1 MSAIPSNEFERWI
14 ATLYANKETP
24 QKAAATII
32 SDPRLFPH
40 FPTTQDPDQK
50 QPEQGQPL
58 LTINT
63 LAVSSVDVK
72 FKVKQLLTDQFK
84 VLLRHPS
91 PLLYEALWLLM
102 AALTACRKLDTC
114 PGEFDS
120 NAAEVT
126 AKHNC
131 ILQRSKSLQEAKL
144 LEVAVSIM
152 LDGFAPSFKIEPRR
166 AAMLYVSGL
175 AEHSA
180 PTLMTSFPKILPFL
194 RETLTDEE
202 ADPVLWT
209 LAVRTVSFIVED
221 ENTRHTL
228 LNAGLFQDVLFLLD
242 QTCKPLFH
250 DTRIAPYEGSSF
262 FLLISTIRI
271 EILALLCKLIR
282 SELFRE
288 NSEWVREIAEN
299 DNFVWILGHS
309 EFAEELATTM
319 QAMRFLMR
327 KRIIGFTMCK
337 RMIPALLEHMTS
349 DEATELVRYQSLK
362 TIRCCLNV
370 FTGSIIWPVMHSAS
384 PCVLTD
390 LADILQTSGDAFIQ
404 ETLAIFRDLTHSF
417 DDTGGGGAETLGKRR
432 ATLGGIAKRVGAVSR
447 PRSSSIRRSPSISPR
462 TLQRKSI
469 VPGSPMFQKLRAPDP
484 RAILVSLCMPRIT
497 LLLEQRSQWPKAV
510 IHQALCVVC
519 NLAVVDTISQQLSNQ
534 KELIRT
540 LFRICQ
546 ESRPKNSNTRH
557 KFQSATSSRIFSSA
571 VMLYSVKRPA
581 PAAKSSHDVRAFDS
595 KENVHASSA
604 HSLHNQHHETTPYM
618 NAKILLDALSCIRN
632 LCIDLRACTEIME
645 IGSPTLLKI
654 LTETAAHT
662 QLHRV
667 TLSIL
672 RNILLQD
679 TSCIQRLIS
688 GLDNDDCD
696 SDTPLFNDTGFI
708 EEVVVALS
716 ASNEREAQQ
725 CAVEIVD
732 ALVKHGGDAV
742 KHALLDAGCL
752 SALLVPM
759 NDAMAVEGVC
769 EMAAGSFTLLQELL
783 NSVMETRVDVW
794 SRLRADWDAQD
805 AAKVVRKSVVK
816 REGKG
821 KEAPVKKKK
830 EMKGQKKRV
839 VL

>member
-1 MSAIPSNEFERWI
+1 M
-14 ATLYANKETP
+14 K
-24 QKAAATII
+24 
-32 SDPRLFPH
+32 
-40 FPTTQDPDQK
+40 
-50 QPEQGQPL
+50 
-58 LTINT
+58 
-63 LAVSSVDVK
+63 
-72 FKVKQLLTDQFK
+72 
-84 VLLRHPS
+84 
-91 PLLYEALWLLM
+91 
-102 AALTACRKLDTC
+102 
-114 PGEFDS
+114 
-120 NAAEVT
+120 
-126 AKHNC
+126 
-131 ILQRSKSLQEAKL
+131 
-144 LEVAVSIM
+144 
-152 LDGFAPSFKIEPRR
+152 
-166 AAMLYVSGL
+166 
-175 AEHSA
+175 
-180 PTLMTSFPKILPFL
+180 
-194 RETLTDEE
+194 
-202 ADPVLWT
+202 
-209 LAVRTVSFIVED
+209 
-221 ENTRHTL
+221 
-228 LNAGLFQDVLFLLD
+228 
-242 QTCKPLFH
+242 
-250 DTRIAPYEGSSF
+250 
-262 FLLISTIRI
+262 
-271 EILALLCKLIR
+271 
-282 SELFRE
+282 
-288 NSEWVREIAEN
+288 
-299 DNFVWILGHS
+299 
-309 EFAEELATTM
+309 
-319 QAMRFLMR
+319 AMRFLMR
-327 KRIIGFTMCK
+327 KRITGFTMCK

-362 TIRCCLNV
+362 TIRCCLNA
-370 FTGSIIWPVMHSAS
+370 FTGSIVWPVMRSAS

-390 LADILQTSGDAFIQ
+390 LADILQGSGDAFIQ

-417 DDTGGGGAETLGKRR
+417 DDTGGGTETLGKRR
-432 ATLGGIAKRVGAVSR
+432 ATLGGIAKRVGGAASR
-447 PRSSSIRRSPSISPR
+447 PRSSSIRRSPSITPR
-462 TLQRKSI
+462 ASNRKSI
-469 VPGSPMFQKLRAPDP
+469 VPGNPLFLKHRAPDP
-484 RAILVSLCMPRIT
+484 RAILVSICMPRIT
-497 LLLEQRSQWPKAV
+497 LLLELRSQWPKAV

-546 ESRPKNSNTRH
+546 ESRPKSSNARH

-581 PAAKSSHDVRAFDS
+581 ASKSSHDVRAFDS
-595 KENVHASSA
+595 KENMHASSA
-604 HSLHNQHHETTPYM
+604 HSLHHETTPHM
-618 NAKILLDALSCIRN
+618 NAKILLDSLSCIRN
-632 LCIDLRACTEIME
+632 LCIDHRACTEIME

-679 TSCIQRLIS
+679 TSCIQRLMS

-696 SDTPLFNDTGFI
+696 SDAPLFNDTGFI

-732 ALVKHGGDAV
+732 TLVKHGGDPV

-759 NDAMAVEGVC
+759 NDPMAVEGVC

-783 NSVMETRVDVW
+783 NRVMETRVDVW

-839 VL
+839 VP

>member
-1 MSAIPSNEFERWI
+1 MNAIPSNEFERWT
-14 ATLYANKETP
+14 ATLFANKETP
-24 QKAAATII
+24 QRAASTII

-40 FPTTQDPDQK
+40 FPTTPQVNPDQK
-50 QPEQGQPL
+50 PLEKGQAAL
-58 LTINT
+58 FTINK

-72 FKVKQLLTDQFK
+72 FKVKQVLTDQFK

-102 AALTACRKLDTC
+102 AALTACQKLSTC
-114 PGEFDS
+114 QGEFDS
-120 NAAEVT
+120 NAPDVKAN
-126 AKHNC
+126 HNC
-131 ILQRSKSLQEAKL
+131 ILQRAKTLQEAKL
-144 LEVAVSIM
+144 LDVAVSIM

-166 AAMLYVSGL
+166 AAMLYVSCL
-175 AEHSA
+175 AQHSA
-180 PTLMTSFPKILPFL
+180 ATLMTSYPKILPFL
-194 RETLTDEE
+194 RETLMDED
-202 ADPVLWT
+202 ADPVIWT

-228 LNAGLFQDVLFLLD
+228 MNAGLFQDVLFLLD

-250 DTRIAPYEGSSF
+250 EAHVAPYEGSSF
-262 FLLISTIRI
+262 FVLIGTIRI
-271 EILALLCKLIR
+271 EILGLLCKLIR
-282 SELFRE
+282 SELFKE

-299 DNFVWILGHS
+299 DNFVWILNHS

-327 KRIIGFTMCK
+327 KQITGFTMCK
-337 RMIPALLEHMTS
+337 RMIPTLLEHLTS

-362 TIRCCLNV
+362 TIRCCLNA
-370 FTGSIIWPVMHSAS
+370 FTGSIVWPVMHTAS
-384 PCVLTD
+384 PSVLTD
-390 LADILQTSGDAFIQ
+390 FADILQASGDAFMQ
-404 ETLAIFRDLTHSF
+404 ETLAILRDLTHSF
-417 DDTGGGGAETLGKRR
+417 DDTSGGADTLGKRR

-462 TLQRKSI
+462 NTQRKSI
-469 VPGSPMFQKLRAPDP
+469 VPGNPLFMKLRAPDP
-484 RAILVSLCMPRIT
+484 RTIVVSLSMPRIT
-497 LLLEQRSQWPKAV
+497 ALLERRNQWPKEV

-519 NLAVVDTISQQLSNQ
+519 NLAVVDTISQQLANQ

-546 ESRPKNSNTRH
+546 ESRPKSNTRN

-571 VMLYSVKRPA
+571 VMLYSVKRITG
-581 PAAKSSHDVRAFDS
+581 AKSAQDVRAVES
-595 KENVHASSA
+595 KENMHASSV
-604 HSLHNQHHETTPYM
+604 HSLHHETTPHM

-632 LCIDLRACTEIME
+632 LCIDHRACAEIME

-672 RNILLQD
+672 RNIILQD

-688 GLDNDDCD
+688 GLDNDDYD

-716 ASNEREAQQ
+716 ASNERETQQ

-732 ALVKHGGDAV
+732 SLVKYGGDSV

-769 EMAAGSFTLLQELL
+769 EMAAGSFTVLQELL
-783 NSVMETRVDVW
+783 NSMMETRVDVW

-805 AAKVVRKSVVK
+805 AAKVVQKGVVR

-821 KEAPVKKKK
+821 KEGPVKTKKK

-839 VL
+839 P